1 MHQKL
6 SFISLIAAII
16 QKVEQNTGLHCY
28 DAIPKDAKLP
38 FYHVEMVGTIPEPSK
53 TMQKDRYQV
62 MIHVFADAPN
72 GSSVPIYEAIH
83 KLEEALTE
91 QVELPDDYEVTLQIP
106 NGLSQIM
113 EEEDG
118 TKHAVL
124 GYDFVVFSGYK
135 MKV

>member
-1 MHQKL
+1 MYQRL

-16 QKVEQNTGLHCY
+16 QKVEQNTGLRCY

-53 TMQKDRYQV
+53 TTQKDRYQV
-62 MIHVFADAPN
+62 MIQVFADAPN

-113 EEEDG
+113 EEED
-118 TKHAVL
+118 
-124 GYDFVVFSGYK
+124 
-135 MKV
+135 